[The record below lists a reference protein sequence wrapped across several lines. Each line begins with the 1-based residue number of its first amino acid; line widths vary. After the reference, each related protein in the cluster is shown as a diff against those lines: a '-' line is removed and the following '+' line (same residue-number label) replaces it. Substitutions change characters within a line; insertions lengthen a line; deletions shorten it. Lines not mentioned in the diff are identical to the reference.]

1 MNERGIWYFLS
12 HLLIIFTE
20 TNSIFLCF
28 NYSNHHVCIKINV
41 TNSFRSL
48 MPTATFE
55 VNILLELGFVES
67 SSETNFTRATKPSSR
82 RMLTVCRR
90 VRFWLFYQIGVR
102 MYCLRLR
109 IDYIRRRILAFPAD
123 QQVVGLMLA
132 AGYLITFI
140 GPTPAYSW
148 WLSFLCR
155 CILMLYLLP
164 RLLHDVWADAA
175 ILIFVYMRGIYSVTF
190 ACDDMCD

>member
-28 NYSNHHVCIKINV
+28 NYSNHHVCIKINC
-41 TNSFRSL
+41 TNRFRSL
-48 MPTATFE
+48 MPTATCE
-55 VNILLELGFVES
+55 VSILLELGFVES

-132 AGYLITFI
+132 AGYLPSSGPHLPIHDDFRFCVVAYWCFI
-140 GPTPAYSW
+140 YCLDGCTMCELTPR
-148 WLSFLCR
+148 F
-155 CILMLYLLP
+155 
-164 RLLHDVWADAA
+164 
-175 ILIFVYMRGIYSVTF
+175 
-190 ACDDMCD
+190 

>member
-28 NYSNHHVCIKINV
+28 NYGNHHVCIKINC
-41 TNSFRSL
+41 TNRFRSL

-55 VNILLELGFVES
+55 VSILLELGFVES

-82 RMLTVCRR
+82 RMLTVCRM

-132 AGYLITFI
+132 AGYLPSS
-140 GPTPAYSW
+140 GPHLPIHDD
-148 WLSFLCR
+148 CR

-164 RLLHDVWADAA
+164 RLLHDVWADAT

-190 ACDDMCD
+190 ACYDMCD